1 LLAVALF
8 SGAVYFILEYLE
20 DYTLHGQAISVPDY
34 QNQIWSDTLGQSNSD
49 FDLIIAD
56 SVYKKGAEKN
66 LILDQDPAPM
76 TTVKKG
82 RKIYVTV
89 SSANPPSIS
98 MPKLVDLSLRQAVS
112 LLDIYGLQI
121 GELTYRPDNC
131 INCILEQKI
140 NDEEITAGRKL
151 QKGSKVDLVVGQG
164 YSDKKVSVPSLINL
178 NLELANLYL
187 KEYALNVGAIT
198 YREELETAEDSAKAK
213 VFKQFPKYSEEPSVF
228 MGSSVDLYLTI
239 DTNNIDVRD
248 NLSGDN

>member
-1 LLAVALF
+1 MLAIALF
-8 SGAVYFILEYLE
+8 SGAVYLILEYLE

>member
-1 LLAVALF
+1 MLAVALF

>member
-1 LLAVALF
+1 MLAVALF

-34 QNQIWSDTLGQSNSD
+34 QNQIWSDTLGISNSD

>member
-1 LLAVALF
+1 
-8 SGAVYFILEYLE
+8 VYFILEYLE

>member
-1 LLAVALF
+1 LLAIALF

>member
-1 LLAVALF
+1 
-8 SGAVYFILEYLE
+8 VYFILEYLE

-140 NDEEITAGRKL
+140 NDEEITAGCRLENLPIGPTIVSTAFWSRKSMMKKS
-151 QKGSKVDLVVGQG
+151 QQEGSCRKGVR
-164 YSDKKVSVPSLINL
+164 LIW
-178 NLELANLYL
+178 
-187 KEYALNVGAIT
+187 
-198 YREELETAEDSAKAK
+198 
-213 VFKQFPKYSEEPSVF
+213 
-228 MGSSVDLYLTI
+228 
-239 DTNNIDVRD
+239 
-248 NLSGDN
+248 